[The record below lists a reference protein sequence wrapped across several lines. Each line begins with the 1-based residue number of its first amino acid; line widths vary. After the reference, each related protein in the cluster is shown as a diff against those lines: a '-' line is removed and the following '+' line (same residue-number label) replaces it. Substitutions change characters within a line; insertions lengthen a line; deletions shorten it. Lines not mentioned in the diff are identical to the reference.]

1 MSTHIGAKPGDI
13 AESILLPGD
22 PLRAKFIAEKYLENC
37 TCYNEVRGMLG
48 FTGYYKGKRV
58 SVQGTGMGIPSISIY
73 VNELIKF
80 YGVKNLIRVGTC
92 GSINKDIKVR
102 DTLLA
107 LSASTNSG
115 VNKMRFNGMDYAP
128 TASFDLIHKA
138 YSKAQEMGIDIKGGS
153 VLTSDL
159 FYNDNAE
166 DWKLWAKYGVM
177 GIEMETAELYTN
189 AAREGAK
196 ALSILTV
203 SDSLITQEETTAEER
218 QLTFLKMI
226 ELALEVAE

>member
-1 MSTHIGAKPGDI
+1 MSTHIEAKKGDI

-22 PLRAKFIAEKYLENC
+22 PLRAKFIAEKYLDN
-37 TCYNEVRGMLG
+37 TVCYNEVRGMLG
-48 FTGYYKGKRV
+48 FTGYYKGKRL

-80 YGVKNLIRVGTC
+80 YGVKNLIRIGTC
-92 GSINKDIKVR
+92 GSIQENIKVR

-115 VNKMRFNGMDYAP
+115 VNRMRFNGMDYAP
-128 TASFDLIHKA
+128 TASFELVYRAYTKA
-138 YSKAQEMGIDIKGGS
+138 REINIDIKAGNI
-153 VLTSDL
+153 LTSDL
-159 FYNDNAE
+159 FYNDIPD
-166 DWKLWAKYGVM
+166 DWKLWAEYGVM

-189 AAREGAK
+189 AAREGVN

-203 SDSLITQEETTAEER
+203 SDSMITHEETSAEER
-218 QLTFLKMI
+218 QSSFLKMI
-226 ELALEVAE
+226 ELALEIV